1 MITFF
6 LNVLPVIVIL
16 FIVCCV
22 NLVRKYKKKPN
33 INLYRWINIS
43 VYLIEIY
50 ITTTVINFLIN
61 HKTFME
67 YGNPLDLLH
76 LVSDFILA
84 FTIYQFLIN
93 IILQIWDG
101 VVIDGYISMKRVAN
115 LFLLQLKNKPDCMND
130 QLKNLNDKLTND
142 LRADCFNADQRKI
155 VKEIQFQIENYVK
168 GELSTEGCSDFLER
182 TLLDIE
188 HSIEFLNLRWQSSL
202 FLKLLK

>member
-1 MITFF
+1 
-6 LNVLPVIVIL
+6 
-16 FIVCCV
+16 
-22 NLVRKYKKKPN
+22 
-33 INLYRWINIS
+33 
-43 VYLIEIY
+43 
-50 ITTTVINFLIN
+50 
-61 HKTFME
+61 ME